1 MNDTVIAMQGVSF
14 AYDGGGRILD
24 GVDLSVQRGD
34 YLAVLG
40 PNGGGKSTLLK
51 LLLGALTPVSGT
63 VRVLGERPGRVVSR
77 IGYMPQLNEAAR
89 DFPINVERVA
99 LMGLI
104 GQTGR
109 GWFFSREEKRRA
121 HEALDRVGMLEYRT
135 RRIDRLSGG
144 QRQRVYIARALV
156 SDPELLLLDEPT
168 ASVDAAGR
176 SGLLELLSELNADMT
191 IIHVSHDLSIV
202 AAGAHT
208 VACVNRTLHFH
219 DRPEITRDMLMMMYG
234 SEPEGS
240 CPVEV
245 FAHGDVPHRVVAPC
259 EHSENWG
266 VTVPGSATK
275 DAGGRG

>member
-1 MNDTVIAMQGVSF
+1 MSEPVIEMRGVSF
-14 AYDGGGRILD
+14 AYDGGGRILRD
-24 GVDLSVQRGD
+24 VDLTVERGD

-51 LLLGALTPVSGT
+51 LLLGVVSPIAGT
-63 VRVLGERPGRVVSR
+63 IRVLGCKPSRVASR
-77 IGYMPQLNEAAR
+77 VGYMPQLNEAAR
-89 DFPINVERVA
+89 DFPISVEGVA

-104 GQTGR
+104 GQTAR
-109 GWFFSREEKRRA
+109 GVFFSKQEKSRA
-121 HEALDRVGMLEYRT
+121 HAALDRVGMLEYRK

-156 SDPELLLLDEPT
+156 SNPELLLLDEPT

-176 SGLLELLSELNADMT
+176 SGLLTLLEELNKGMT
-191 IIHVSHDLSIV
+191 IVHVSHDLSVV

-234 SEPEGS
+234 SEPDGS
-240 CPVEV
+240 CPVEI
-245 FAHGDVPHRVVAPC
+245 FAHGDVPHRVVTPC
-259 EHSENWG
+259 EHCDTPPAKE
-266 VTVPGSATK
+266 GS
-275 DAGGRG
+275 R